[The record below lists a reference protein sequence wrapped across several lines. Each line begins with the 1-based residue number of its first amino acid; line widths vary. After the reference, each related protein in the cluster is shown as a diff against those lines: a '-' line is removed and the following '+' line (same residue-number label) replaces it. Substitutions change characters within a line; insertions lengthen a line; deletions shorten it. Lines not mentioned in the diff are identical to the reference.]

1 MPPPSRPDD
10 RAKPGAGAQVS
21 WAQVSQELDEVEAE
35 LHALRGQYE
44 QFFLGMEKRPPVRAH
59 EQFKKR
65 MAAMKTAP
73 AKSAALS
80 FRVQSLQASFAT
92 YERLWSRTMQEMEDG
107 TYRRDLFKLRR
118 KNSGPELPAT
128 QPPEGTTSAEK
139 PSAKGAKKK
148 DKEKDKEKSGA
159 AAVAS
164 APPPEPTIHIAGTPP
179 PDPLAEARLRSVY
192 RAYVEAKRRCN
203 EDTTRLSFDAVAA
216 SLKRQV
222 PELLDRHKVR
232 DVEYRVFVKD
242 GKAILRAVPK
252 I

>member
-1 MPPPSRPDD
+1 MPPLSPED
-10 RAKPGAGAQVS
+10 RAKASAAAAAAS
-21 WAQVSQELDEVEAE
+21 WAQVAQEVDSVEAA

-44 QFFLGMEKRPPVRAH
+44 QYFLGLEKRPPVKAH

-65 MAAMKTAP
+65 L
-73 AKSAALS
+73 AALKTVPS
-80 FRVQSLQASFAT
+80 RNSALAFRIQSLQASTAT
-92 YERLWSRTMQEMEDG
+92 YERLWTRTMQEMEDG
-107 TYRRDLFKLRR
+107 TYRRDLYKARRRR
-118 KNSGPELPAT
+118 KSV
-128 QPPEGTTSAEK
+128 PEGAASPKQPIGKDAEAK
-139 PSAKGAKKK
+139 QAAQKAEGAPTPSG
-148 DKEKDKEKSGA
+148 SPTG
-159 AAVAS
+159 S
-164 APPPEPTIHIAGTPP
+164 EPQIHIAGMAP

-203 EDTTRLSFDAVAA
+203 EDTTRLSFDAVVA

-222 PELLDRHKVR
+222 PELLERHNAR

>member
-1 MPPPSRPDD
+1 MPPSRPDD
-10 RAKPGAGAQVS
+10 REKPGSGAPVS
-21 WAQVSQELDEVEAE
+21 WAQVSQELDEVEAQ

-65 MAAMKTAP
+65 IAGMKTAP
-73 AKSAALS
+73 AKSVALS

-92 YERLWSRTMQEMEDG
+92 YERLWARTLQEMEDG

-118 KNSGPELPAT
+118 KNSGPEAPAARE
-128 QPPEGTTSAEK
+128 PEAAAATGKA
-139 PSAKGAKKK
+139 AKVKG
-148 DKEKDKEKSGA
+148 KEKDKDKSA
-159 AAVAS
+159 AA
-164 APPPEPTIHIAGTPP
+164 APAAGPPSEPTIHIAGTAP
-179 PDPLAEARLRSVY
+179 PDPLSENRLRSVY

-252 I
+252 L